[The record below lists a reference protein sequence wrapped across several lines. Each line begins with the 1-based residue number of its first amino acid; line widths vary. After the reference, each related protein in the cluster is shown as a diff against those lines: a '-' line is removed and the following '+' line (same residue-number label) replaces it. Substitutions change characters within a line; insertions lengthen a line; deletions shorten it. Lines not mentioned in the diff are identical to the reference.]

1 MQRVST
7 FALLATVA
15 LACVAHA
22 AAQAA
27 ATTASPPAE
36 VEAPAPSAQ
45 RSAAFL
51 AANVT
56 SPDALVSRVENGTL
70 PAVNATG
77 QLTCHFTLV
86 GAGLSTPVD
95 VTSLDP
101 ATQATALESAVISCT
116 GSASNATIQGGPAL
130 ADFTGNFS
138 GSHNSI
144 LIGCASDHSL
154 QTQLPKATDAFGC
167 TRDVASLRDLLGLA
181 QTTVFKL
188 APCLCLHY
196 SACVLAWPYAKGC
209 SPACCAKHLK
219 LDWICMLP

>member
-36 VEAPAPSAQ
+36 AEAPAPSAQ
-45 RSAAFL
+45 RTAAFL
-51 AANVT
+51 AANIT
-56 SPDALVSRVENGTL
+56 SPDALVSRIENGTL

-77 QLTCHFTLV
+77 QLTCQFTLV

-101 ATQATALESAVISCT
+101 STQATALESAVISCT
-116 GSASNATIQGGPAL
+116 GSTSNATIQGGPAL
-130 ADFTGNFS
+130 ADFTNNFS
-138 GSHNSI
+138 GSHKST
-144 LIGCASDHSL
+144 LTGCASDHSL
-154 QTQLPKATDAFGC
+154 QTHLPEATRAFGC
-167 TRDVASLRDLLGLA
+167 T
-181 QTTVFKL
+181 
-188 APCLCLHY
+188 
-196 SACVLAWPYAKGC
+196 
-209 SPACCAKHLK
+209 
-219 LDWICMLP
+219 